1 MKALKIKLPVF
12 SILLFL
18 SLFLVILP
26 SYGEEIIKSGATT
39 QNSEVLL
46 IQDTK
51 KDIKKDAEEAWDPFE
66 TINRGIF
73 WFNDKADIY
82 FIGPVSRGYDYIMPE
97 FAQTGVRNFFKNLT
111 FPVSFASDL
120 IRFDFESMGVHTAR
134 FFVNTTLGIGGLF
147 DVATSLGIRDVST
160 DLGIALKDYDVPSG
174 PYIVIPFIGPSN
186 VRDGLSMAAGVYLNP
201 FMIAEYAGAPSSV
214 TDRATWG
221 GTTLD
226 GIQTRVDGDEALKSA
241 KEASIDYYLFMQS
254 AYYQFREGKLK
265 KLRGEID
272 KDNLPSN
279 EEDDDEWDF

>member
-1 MKALKIKLPVF
+1 
-12 SILLFL
+12 
-18 SLFLVILP
+18 
-26 SYGEEIIKSGATT
+26 
-39 QNSEVLL
+39 
-46 IQDTK
+46 
-51 KDIKKDAEEAWDPFE
+51 
-66 TINRGIF
+66 
-73 WFNDKADIY
+73 
-82 FIGPVSRGYDYIMPE
+82 
-97 FAQTGVRNFFKNLT
+97 
-111 FPVSFASDL
+111 
-120 IRFDFESMGVHTAR
+120 
-134 FFVNTTLGIGGLF
+134 
-147 DVATSLGIRDVST
+147 
-160 DLGIALKDYDVPSG
+160 
-174 PYIVIPFIGPSN
+174 
-186 VRDGLSMAAGVYLNP
+186 LSMAAGVYLNP